1 MSTFVTYEVERQIAF
16 ITLRRPEKLNAM
28 NVAMRQQIVD
38 AFRTFDKDAT
48 AAVAI
53 LRAEGRAFCVG
64 ADLTEMADTQFRI
77 PPPDSIPHLGRT
89 FDVSKPTIAQVNGPA
104 YAGGFLLAQ
113 MCDLCTA
120 SENAEF
126 GLTEVRWGR
135 GAPWATPLIWML
147 PQRIMMELLVTGQPL
162 SARRAYELGFINRV
176 TSPDDLAKET
186 EALAK
191 IIVANAPLSV
201 KAGREITRLST
212 EMSRSA
218 ALQAG
223 DLSFEKA
230 YLSEDAIEGP
240 LAFKEKRVPRWVG
253 R

>member
-1 MSTFVTYEVERQIAF
+1 MSEFVTYEVDGKIAF

-28 NVAMRQQIVD
+28 NAAMRTQIVE
-38 AFRTFDKDAT
+38 AFGRFEKDSE

-64 ADLTEMADTQFRI
+64 ADLTEMADTRFRI

-89 FDVSKPTIAQVNGPA
+89 FNVSKPTIAQVNGPA

-147 PQRIMMELLVTGQPL
+147 PQRIMMELLVTGRPL
-162 SARRAYELGFINRV
+162 PARRAYELGFINRL
-176 TSPDDLAKET
+176 TAQDDLARET
-186 EALAK
+186 EDLAR

-201 KAGREITRLST
+201 KAGREITQLAT

-218 ALQAG
+218 ALVAG

-230 YLSEDAIEGP
+230 YLSDDAIEGP
-240 LAFKEKRVPRWVG
+240 LAFKEKRAPRWTG